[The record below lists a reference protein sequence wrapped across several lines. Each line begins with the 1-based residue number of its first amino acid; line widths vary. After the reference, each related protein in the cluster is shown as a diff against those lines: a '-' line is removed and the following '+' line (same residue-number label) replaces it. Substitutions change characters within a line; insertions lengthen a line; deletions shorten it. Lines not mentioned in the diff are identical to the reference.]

1 MTGRQWLGRFPA
13 TSKGSNKRPWSCSEN
28 IKWYHT
34 HSYSPRFETTDN
46 MDQYRTWLSGLK
58 NSRTNCD
65 NETLNSTINIAVS
78 THTLL
83 ISYTLYLYSLDWQ
96 RGTLGGIPQELRHS
110 TFVGQPQVLETL
122 DNLQEALNAGE
133 EITNKKASLSSRIE
147 EWESII
153 NHQPIPLP
161 SPGHFSLTLS
171 LSPVSHTQS
180 ESSYDSA
187 EFRNFAPRRQ
197 VS

>member
-1 MTGRQWLGRFPA
+1 M
-13 TSKGSNKRPWSCSEN
+13 
-28 IKWYHT
+28 
-34 HSYSPRFETTDN
+34 HSYSLRFETTDN

-58 NSRTNCD
+58 NSLTNCD

-78 THTLL
+78 IHTLL
-83 ISYTLYLYSLDWQ
+83 MLYTLYSLDWQ
-96 RGTLGGIPQELRHS
+96 RVTLDGIPRELRHS
-110 TFVGQPQVLETL
+110 TFVGQSQVLETL
-122 DNLQEALNAGE
+122 NDLQKALNAGE
-133 EITNKKASLSSRIE
+133 EITNKKESLSSRIE
-147 EWESII
+147 EWESTT

-161 SPGHFSLTLS
+161 SPGHFSLAPS
-171 LSPVSHTQS
+171 PSPVSPVSHIHS